1 MSDRLKF
8 FRRLMS
14 AFEGTSNPQHA
25 VERGFYVNLPNNP
38 IAEITGRVALC
49 PSSVHLLFG
58 GIESGKTTQLLL
70 TQQALNELEDIKAIY
85 VDVSLITAY

>member
-38 IAEITGRVALC
+38 IAEITGRVALR

>member
-14 AFEGTSNPQHA
+14 AFEGTSDPQRA
-25 VERGFYVNLPNNP
+25 VEREFYVKLPNNP
-38 IAEITGRVALC
+38 IAVITAKIALR

-58 GIESGKTTQLLL
+58 GIGSGKTTQLLL

-85 VDVSLITAY
+85 VDVRGASH